1 MEQMMK
7 KNGKI
12 DEKKQEVMGVFRD
25 MQSLLQAIQNLK
37 EQQVKID
44 TVFSPFFSHEVQEAL
59 KPEPSPIRY
68 FALAGGVLGILAG
81 FGLASYAHLEWKLI
95 TSGKPV
101 LSWVSFFVIAFEGC
115 ILGGVLATVIGMI
128 VKNRLFHFH
137 LPEGYDP
144 RFSQDQFGLFVICPE
159 AGYDGVS
166 SLLRDSG
173 AEEVRVI
180 RK

>member
-12 DEKKQEVMGVFRD
+12 DEKKQGVMGIFRD
-25 MQSLLQAIQNLK
+25 MEWLLHAIKNIK
-37 EQQVKID
+37 EGNVKID

-59 KPEPSPIRY
+59 KLQPSPIRY
-68 FALAGGVLGILAG
+68 FALAGGVVGIVAG
-81 FGLASYAHLEWKLI
+81 FGLASYAHLEWKFI

-101 LSWVSFFVIAFEGC
+101 LSWISFFVIAFEGC

-128 VKNRLFHFH
+128 VQNRLFHFH

-159 AGYDGVS
+159 SGYDEVS
-166 SLLRDSG
+166 NLLRDSG

>member
-1 MEQMMK
+1 MAE
-7 KNGKI
+7 KNRTREEGNRG
-12 DEKKQEVMGVFRD
+12 VMGIFRD
-25 MQSLLQAIQNLK
+25 MQSLLHAIKNLK
-37 EQQVKID
+37 KQHVKID
-44 TVFSPFFSHEVQEAL
+44 TVYSPFFSHEVQEAL
-59 KPEPSPIRY
+59 RPEPSPIRY

-101 LSWVSFFVIAFEGC
+101 LSWISFFVIAFEGC

-144 RFSQDQFGLFVICPE
+144 RFSQDQFGLVIICPE
-159 AGYDGVS
+159 AVYDEVS
-166 SLLRDSG
+166 GLLRDSG

>member
-59 KPEPSPIRY
+59 KPEPSPIR
-68 FALAGGVLGILAG
+68 LL
-81 FGLASYAHLEWKLI
+81 
-95 TSGKPV
+95 
-101 LSWVSFFVIAFEGC
+101 
-115 ILGGVLATVIGMI
+115 
-128 VKNRLFHFH
+128 
-137 LPEGYDP
+137 
-144 RFSQDQFGLFVICPE
+144 CP
-159 AGYDGVS
+159 S
-166 SLLRDSG
+166 
-173 AEEVRVI
+173 
-180 RK
+180 